1 MQISERK
8 IPAWLRILIPAV
20 LIIVWLAAA
29 GIGGP
34 YFGKISGVSTN
45 NLTDFLPKSSEST
58 KVQQR
63 TGDFSDATGIPAIL
77 IFSRDGKLTA
87 DDRTYLAG
95 LPDKLAKIDG
105 VNTESMSPAIPS
117 SDGKAA
123 QIITP
128 IKSDTEVKDVVK
140 ELRSALKESAPKGLS
155 HYVAGPAGFSA
166 DLSGAFG
173 GIDGILLAVALAVV
187 FVILLIVYRS
197 PALPIIVLLTSMVAL
212 TASILVVYW
221 LAYHDIIRINGQV
234 QGILF
239 ILVIGAATDYS
250 LLYVARYR
258 EELRRTHLKLEAT
271 WQALKGSF
279 EPIVASGSTVIVG
292 LMCLLLSDLNS
303 NKALGPVGGIGI
315 AFSVFAALTFLP
327 AMLYA
332 FGRKVFWPA
341 EPQYD
346 ARLAS
351 HEAELTPG
359 FWQRIAHLVERRARL
374 VWALSFVALAGMMIG
389 AFQFKA
395 EGVEQSDFIRGYS
408 ESREGQNEIAEH
420 FPAGTGSPAIIIG
433 ASDKQDALVK
443 ALEADRGVDS
453 VVAASKESPSGSVPV
468 GKNKVAA
475 GPFAAFKPTVSDGD
489 VMLRATLK
497 DVPDSQAAEDT
508 VIRLREAVKKVDSDA
523 QVGGSTA
530 TSYDTT
536 QTSISDRNKI
546 VPTILAAIMVIL
558 MLLLR
563 SLVAPLLLIASTA
576 LSFAATLGVSAILF
590 NNILGLPGADASVPL
605 YAFVFL
611 VALGID
617 YNIFLMTRVREETLK
632 FGTREGTVRGLAV
645 TGGVITSAGMVLAS
659 TFAALSVIP
668 ILFLLQLAF
677 IVAFGV
683 LLDTFV
689 VRSLLVPALVIDTG
703 RWSWWPSKL
712 SRRAD

>member
-1 MQISERK
+1 MQIAERK
-8 IPAWLRILIPAV
+8 IPSWLRILIPAV
-20 LIIVWLAAA
+20 LIIAWLTVA

-34 YFGKISGVSTN
+34 YFGKISSISTN
-45 NLTDFLPKSSEST
+45 NLTDFLPKNSEST

-63 TGDFSDATGIPAIL
+63 TEDFTQATGIPAIL
-77 IFSRDGKLTA
+77 VFSRDGKLTEA
-87 DDRTYLAG
+87 DQQYLSA
-95 LPDKLAKIDG
+95 LPERLSKIDG
-105 VNTESMSPAIPS
+105 INKASVSPAIPS
-117 SDGKAA
+117 KDGKAA
-123 QIITP
+123 QIIAP
-128 IKSDTEVKDVVK
+128 INSYAEVKDVV
-140 ELRSALKESAPKGLS
+140 SALRDSLRDSSPKGLN
-155 HYVAGPAGFSA
+155 HYAAGPAGFSA
-166 DLSGAFG
+166 DLSSAFG

-187 FVILLIVYRS
+187 FVILLFVYRS

-221 LAYHDIIRINGQV
+221 LAYNGVIRINGQV

-258 EELRRTHLKLEAT
+258 EELRRTQLKAEAT
-271 WQALKGSF
+271 WNALKGSF

-292 LMCLLLSDLNS
+292 LMCLLLSDLDS
-303 NKALGPVGGIGI
+303 NKALGPVGGIGV
-315 AFSVFAALTFLP
+315 AFSVLAALTFLP

-341 EPQYD
+341 EPQFD
-346 ARLAS
+346 ARMAA
-351 HEAELTPG
+351 HESELTPG
-359 FWQRIAHLVERRARL
+359 FWQRVSHFVARRARPVWIATFL
-374 VWALSFVALAGMMIG
+374 VLAGMMAG

-408 ESREGQNEIAEH
+408 ESREGQKEIAEH
-420 FPAGTGSPAIIIG
+420 FPAGTGSPAVIVG
-433 ASDKQDALVK
+433 KADRLSELVA
-443 ALEADRGVDS
+443 ALEADKGVDS
-453 VVAASKESPSGSVPV
+453 VAAVSTESPSGSVPL
-468 GKNKVAA
+468 GKSKVTV
-475 GPFAAFKPTVSDGD
+475 GPFAGLEPTIADGD

-497 DVPDSQAAEDT
+497 DVPDSPAAEDT
-508 VIRLREAVKKVDSDA
+508 VIRLREAVKQIDSNA
-523 QVGGSTA
+523 KVGGSTA

-546 VPTILAAIMVIL
+546 VPTILAAIMIIL

-563 SLVAPLLLIASTA
+563 SLVAPIMLIASTA
-576 LSFAATLGVSAILF
+576 LSFAATLGVSAVLF
-590 NNILGLPGADASVPL
+590 NNILNLPGADASVPL

-632 FGTREGTVRGLAV
+632 FGTREGTVRSLAV
-645 TGGVITSAGMVLAS
+645 TGGVITSAGMVLAA

-689 VRSLLVPALVIDTG
+689 VRSLLVPGLIIDLD
-703 RWSWWPSKL
+703 RRSWWPSKL
-712 SRRAD
+712 ARK